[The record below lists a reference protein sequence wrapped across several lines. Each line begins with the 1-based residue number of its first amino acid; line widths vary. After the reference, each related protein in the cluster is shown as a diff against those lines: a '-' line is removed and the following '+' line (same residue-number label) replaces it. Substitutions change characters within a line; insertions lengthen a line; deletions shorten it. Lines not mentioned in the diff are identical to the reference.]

1 MAIGPSVR
9 GATRG
14 AQSGDEQDEIG
25 DVTRGS
31 GSNVERSARG
41 AAFKHVAAA
50 AAASRMVS
58 VFRRGRV

>member
-14 AQSGDEQDEIG
+14 AHGGVEQEGIG

-50 AAASRMVS
+50 SRMVS

>member
-14 AQSGDEQDEIG
+14 AQSGDDEQDEIG

-50 AAASRMVS
+50 ASRMVS